1 MTIGRLKIALS
12 RPRRVHTELGDMGW
26 LGGGWNGGF
35 GIQWGRRTILV
46 TLHRTTI
53 KFAWIT
59 KEISGNG

>member
-1 MTIGRLKIALS
+1 
-12 RPRRVHTELGDMGW
+12 MGW